1 MMPNLTHQRRKRET
15 ELGQAMT
22 EFLIAASF
30 FLIPLFLGMSL
41 IAKYIDIK
49 QTNVQAARY
58 QAWEYTVWYANGDV
72 RLPISNPDGELMSGF
87 DAKIAGNTV
96 NQPIKSTLETRN
108 ETKQRFYRNPGD
120 ENSTFPI
127 MNADQTN
134 TWNANNANPLWR
146 NHRGMPLYA
155 GVDGNLAN
163 LASSDDTPTIP
174 VVGNIINFFMDG
186 IAMAY
191 GLVGELLNGAGSS
204 VGFNAINNNGYAVAS
219 ESMQIV
225 TNPVFNRMAG
235 NPANRAFS
243 LDGSDIVTV
252 GGNAITN
259 NMSIVTTAAVLT
271 DAWSAGGGDHVFRQA
286 GGTAPTTALAALLNE
301 IPGFNTM
308 WSIAAALAPE
318 LMPCDPPYDHPFD
331 DNPNGSFWLGYL
343 DIDAV
348 HPDRLIPDLADPD
361 TRNGA
366 QSCNDAGMCDF
377 SDLVVERPAVE
388 DRECNRF

>member
-1 MMPNLTHQRRKRET
+1 MDQRSNRKT
-15 ELGQAMT
+15 EHGQAMV
-22 EFLIAASF
+22 EFLISASF

-58 QAWEYTVWYANGDV
+58 QAWEYTVWYANDIV
-72 RLPISNPDGELMSGF
+72 RAPLSNPNGELMSGF
-87 DAKIAGNTV
+87 TAAD
-96 NQPIKSTLETRN
+96 QPIKSTLETRN

-120 ENSTFPI
+120 ETTTFPI
-127 MNADQTN
+127 LDTDQISA
-134 TWNANNANPLWR
+134 WDANNANPLWR
-146 NHRGMPLYA
+146 NHRGMALYA

-163 LASSDDTPTIP
+163 LASSDDTPTLP
-174 VVGNIINFFMDG
+174 VVGSIINFFMDG

-191 GLVGELLNGAGSS
+191 GLVGELLNGAGAA
-204 VGFNAINNNGYAVAS
+204 VGFNAINNNGYTVAS
-219 ESMQIV
+219 ESMQIA

-235 NPANRAFS
+235 DPANRAFS
-243 LDGSDIVTV
+243 LDGSDSVTV
-252 GGNAITN
+252 GGNTIAN
-259 NMSIVTTAAVLT
+259 NMSIVTTASVLT

-318 LMPCDPPYDHPFD
+318 LIPCDPPYNHPFD

-348 HPDRLIPDLADPD
+348 HPDRLIPDPADPD

-366 QSCNDAGMCDF
+366 QSCNDAGICDF
-377 SDLVVERPAVE
+377 SELVVERPPVE
-388 DRECNRF
+388 ERECKRF